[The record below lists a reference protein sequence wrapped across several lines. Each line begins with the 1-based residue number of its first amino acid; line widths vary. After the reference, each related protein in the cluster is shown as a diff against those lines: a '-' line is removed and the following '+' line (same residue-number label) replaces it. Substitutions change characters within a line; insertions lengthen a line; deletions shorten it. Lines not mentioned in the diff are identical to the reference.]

1 MSSTPSTRPSGPN
14 HQAFMHPYIPLVV
27 GVVAA
32 SSASI
37 LVRFAQ
43 RDAPSLII
51 AAYRL
56 TIATLLLLPSLLH
69 RWKTEVVPLSRR
81 LILLTCLSGA
91 FLAVHFATWITSLE
105 YASVASS
112 VVLVQTSPIMVAL
125 LSPILLKESLRPQ
138 TWGGIALAFAGSI
151 LVGMSD
157 ICLSSNGV
165 FACPPLSSLIGGT
178 ALKGDLLA
186 LAGAVA
192 VSGYLII
199 GRKIRGDIPLMPYL
213 VGTYGTSA
221 GLLIV
226 LAVFAGHSF
235 TGYEP
240 ITFLWFLL
248 LALLPQIVAHSS
260 VNWALRYIPA
270 AIVSIFLLGEPVG
283 SAILAVFI
291 LDEIPPPLR
300 IFGGI
305 TILTGIVITIIS
317 RRSPH
322 PAEA

>member
-1 MSSTPSTRPSGPN
+1 MSPTPPAVSTN
-14 HQAFMHPYIPLVV
+14 QDHQAVMHPYIPLVI
-27 GVVAA
+27 GVFAA

-56 TIATLLLLPSLLH
+56 TIATLLLLPALFR
-69 RWKTEVVPLSRR
+69 RWKRDVLPLSRQ

-91 FLAVHFATWITSLE
+91 FLTVHFATWITSLE

-125 LSPILLKESLRPQ
+125 LSPILLDESLHPQ
-138 TWGGIALAFAGSI
+138 TWIGITLAFAGSI

-157 ICLSSNGV
+157 LCLSSSGV
-165 FACPPLSSLIGGT
+165 LACPPLSSLVGGT

-199 GRKIRGDIPLMPYL
+199 GRKIRVDIPLLPYL
-213 VGTYGTSA
+213 AGTYGTSSV
-221 GLLIV
+221 LLIM
-226 LAVFAGHSF
+226 LAVLAGHSF

-240 ITFLWFLL
+240 ITFVWFLL

-305 TILTGIVITIIS
+305 MILTGIVITIIS
-317 RRSPH
+317 QREQQ
-322 PAEA
+322 PADA